1 MEFTIRELNILKK
14 SKFNL
19 ENDFAYKKRLF
30 NNYLKLEKSL
40 SLNTIQSYNLDIDD
54 FFSYLQDVKLIKEL
68 NEVDDNILNGYL
80 IYLQKRDTK
89 HLKKYSQKSIN
100 RFISSLKSFF
110 KFLSNE
116 NLIDSNPVEKIET
129 PRSARR
135 LPAVLSIEEID
146 QMLKQPDITDKLEL
160 RDRAILETMYAS
172 GLRVSELINL
182 EINNVFFSDGILRIT
197 GKGSKERI
205 VPVGREA
212 LHFIEKYIKDCRGNI
227 KNKFSENVL
236 FLNFRGK
243 KLSRMAI
250 WDIVK
255 KYCLKAGIKKEIHP
269 HTLRH
274 TFATHLLQGGAD
286 IRIIQEML
294 GHSDI
299 STTQIY
305 THIDRNY
312 LIEVHKSFHPRA

>member
-1 MEFTIRELNILKK
+1 MEFTTRELNILKK

-212 LHFIEKYIKDCRGNI
+212 LHFIEKYIKDCSVNI